1 MGSSG
6 ITPHPGLLIATAI
19 CGFAESDGVITED
32 ELTIFKSAAMVLNSD
47 PALMQSLH
55 AQLKRVHILGRVLAG
70 HLPRNSAVGLHLPT
84 DEHCQLNIPATRLRC
99 FKSGMRQVGGPPEA
113 PCHAAFLQSS
123 LRCTA
128 GWFTLGRV
136 SETSHATQELRRS
149 ACCMD

>member
-55 AQLKRVHILGRVLAG
+55 AQQSAYTY
-70 HLPRNSAVGLHLPT
+70 SAVYSLAICRGIPRWDCT
-84 DEHCQLNIPATRLRC
+84 CQQMSIAN
-99 FKSGMRQVGGPPEA
+99 
-113 PCHAAFLQSS
+113 
-123 LRCTA
+123 
-128 GWFTLGRV
+128 
-136 SETSHATQELRRS
+136 
-149 ACCMD
+149 